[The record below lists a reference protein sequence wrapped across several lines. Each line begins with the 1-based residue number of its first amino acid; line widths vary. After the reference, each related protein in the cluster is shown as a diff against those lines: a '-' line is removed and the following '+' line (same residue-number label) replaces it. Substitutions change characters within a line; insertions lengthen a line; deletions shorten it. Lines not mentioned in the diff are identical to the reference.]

1 MNHSKRKAWPVLQ
14 TDLHL
19 EQEEGRA
26 LWFKSYRLGWTQL
39 PNSVF
44 CSLCKLRHLH
54 LARHLNRSWQLYV
67 KPNHQKL
74 GKKWKQEIE
83 NQNNA
88 GFVTKSRA
96 DWTNSRSIFNYLK
109 TWSWNSV
116 PNSRH
121 NLEFYNVTWKNYVHQ
136 MRLGCMSAIPRL
148 SS

>member
-1 MNHSKRKAWPVLQ
+1 MNHSKNKALPVLQ
-14 TDLHL
+14 TDFHL

-44 CSLCKLRHLH
+44 CLLCNLRHLH
-54 LARHLNRSWQLYV
+54 LDGHLNRSWYLYI
-67 KPNHQKL
+67 KPNHEKL
-74 GKKWKQEIE
+74 GNEWRQEVE

-88 GFVTKSRA
+88 GSVTRSRA
-96 DWTNSRSIFNYLK
+96 DWTDPRSIFHCLK
-109 TWSWNSV
+109 TWRWKCV

-121 NLEFYNVTWKNYVHQ
+121 NLELYNVTWKKIFHQ
-136 MRLGCMSAIPRL
+136 MRLGGMPAIPRL